1 MPGPFSY
8 ELVHGEKLISWPRSE
23 GSWEEGAES
32 GRRGAGRRMK
42 RSKESHEL
50 PQGLTLRPYQPGSST
65 VLFIALNRAPTIW
78 GRAIVPARTPLSPY
92 LSLTPRLSIAMPC
105 RYRAVIYGDIKS
117 GPNYCRVIAQ
127 FGADAAS
134 IRRRHLRGEI
144 RRIVKGERRQL
155 TPHGVSLAGVVGRK
169 IQLSVRRSFSNANGE
184 SKVLGRTWARFNFAS
199 CNN

>member
-1 MPGPFSY
+1 
-8 ELVHGEKLISWPRSE
+8 
-23 GSWEEGAES
+23 
-32 GRRGAGRRMK
+32 MK

-50 PQGLTLRPYQPGSST
+50 PQGLTPRPYQPGSST
-65 VLFIALNRAPTIW
+65 VLFIALNHAPTIW

-92 LSLTPRLSIAMPC
+92 LSLTPRLSIAMAR

-144 RRIVKGERRQL
+144 RRIVKKERGGNRQHMQW
-155 TPHGVSLAGVVGRK
+155 TLAGQK
-169 IQLSVRRSFSNANGE
+169 NSLPS
-184 SKVLGRTWARFNFAS
+184 TARFQMRTARVKY
-199 CNN
+199 